1 MLLYVEYFLARAG
14 IGLSDEE
21 GQGLIEYV
29 LIAGLISIAAIATIV
44 LVGPEITTK
53 FNEVLVGLGGTAP
66 TP

>member
-1 MLLYVEYFLARAG
+1 MLLYVEYFLAKAG
-14 IGLSDEE
+14 IVLSDEE

-29 LIAGLISIAAIATIV
+29 LIAGLISIAAIATIL
-44 LVGPEITTK
+44 LVGPQITTK